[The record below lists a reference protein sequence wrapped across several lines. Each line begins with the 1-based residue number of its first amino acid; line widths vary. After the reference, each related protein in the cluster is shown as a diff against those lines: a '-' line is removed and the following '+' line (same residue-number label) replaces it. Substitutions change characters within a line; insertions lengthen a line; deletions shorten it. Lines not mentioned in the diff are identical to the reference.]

1 MSKQYKKLQQKL
13 HPKEKKTAPKEKPVG
28 KDYVLIAVIGFIIV
42 MTVFGWDYMNNI
54 SRAMYVLLGISMS
67 CNYAQR
73 HAKLSEEKIAWAQ
86 KAILNVKNV
95 RSVLDSVVIDSERV
109 ALSPS
114 ASLRS

>member
-73 HAKLSEEKIAWAQ
+73 HAKLSEEKMVYVARLGLITIGVA
-86 KAILNVKNV
+86 V
-95 RSVLDSVVIDSERV
+95 VLFLV
-109 ALSPS
+109 
-114 ASLRS
+114 SLYYQFLA